1 MAVSVPAVP
10 NIENHTINEEL
21 DLNTFS
27 QRGFKLDE
35 NQTAVADTTLTTQA
49 EIHHQYSN
57 DDTPGHSGDTEEG
70 QDHQY
75 ASEGNSS
82 RGATGPDPQ
91 QVLEQPA
98 SQINEIES
106 DEEIR
111 PYGIAAANSAYE
123 DTNLYQNECVPGSD
137 DPAVNEN
144 EVKTAPSVS
153 RNSLYEIACMDSNP
167 KTSPCTMARNSTAE
181 DLGILYGHCPAMDG

>member
-1 MAVSVPAVP
+1 MSVCVPAVP
-10 NIENHTINEEL
+10 NIENNTINEDL
-21 DLNTFS
+21 DLKTFS
-27 QRGFKLDE
+27 QRGFKLDK

-57 DDTPGHSGDTEEG
+57 DDSPGHSGDSEEG

-91 QVLEQPA
+91 QLLEQPA
-98 SQINEIES
+98 SQIDEIES

-111 PYGIAAANSAYE
+111 PYGIAAANSA
-123 DTNLYQNECVPGSD
+123 
-137 DPAVNEN
+137 
-144 EVKTAPSVS
+144 
-153 RNSLYEIACMDSNP
+153 NSLYGQQPENI
-167 KTSPCTMARNSTAE
+167 TTARNGIEE
-181 DLGILYGHCPAMDG
+181 DLGNLYGSCPATDE